1 MDLTVP
7 APVQQA
13 GVPALIV
20 TPHPVSLAGQRVLS
34 AAAAQFEPGDTLAV
48 LLARQGVLPGQ
59 QWVVTIGGVVV
70 PEQHWARV
78 RPKHGH
84 LIECRRV
91 PEKGI
96 LRIVAIAAL
105 SYFTL
110 GAGGIGGGSFLGFTG
125 VAGKVLAYGA
135 FLGGSL
141 VINKL
146 LAPKVPGRN
155 DQSVS
160 PTYSLQAGGRN
171 RARLYEPMGLVLG
184 EPYAVPDIGAQP
196 YTYFAGNQQ
205 YLWQVF
211 HLGINCADA
220 TSLRIGQTPLSVYQG
235 VTTLRNGLESG
246 NSDFPALGGNV
257 DSTAGAALLYNTYV
271 TRTSGQNTV
280 LLAIDLVASLF
291 AINQDTGAFAG
302 RTVNIEAEYREV
314 GAGAWLPFTDEIPG
328 VPAVTEEVPNLVG
341 ESQYQDGTITRV
353 ITPGVAA
360 VPAGVI
366 RLRNA
371 TQRPLRVTYER
382 SVAPGQYE
390 VRLRNLNTNV
400 SGSAG
405 ANQVEW
411 VQLRSFGEDTSTYD
425 GQARLAIQIRASGQ
439 LNGALDELN
448 AVLKAK
454 PMPYWNGSAWVDAV
468 DRASGLCNP
477 GAIFLLIAR
486 GIYDG
491 SGRRLAGLGLSDSQ
505 IDIEGLQLFM
515 QRCAAMGF
523 EFDLFLQ
530 EAMSTEDLLEALAYA
545 GMGERSYRDG
555 KLGVTFFTEDDPIE
569 GVINMANIRARSF
582 GVDYETAPTA
592 DELEFQYFDRNGGNT
607 WRSLRVRAPG
617 VTNPRSTARQP
628 LTGIT
633 SEAHAALLARFAMAQ
648 NVYLRKTIS
657 CELDLEY
664 MTFRR
669 GAVVALSHDL
679 TQWGY
684 GGRLVAVEDNAGVIT
699 LTLDEPVPATN
710 PTGGPSTRY
719 IGLRLPGETQLRAF
733 AVQSFTGE
741 SRVLVL
747 DEPWPSGVDLPG
759 ADPANPAHD
768 TVWIYDFK
776 AVPGQRLR
784 VVAIEPSGNGARLT
798 LVPESVEFW
807 GFVLGGEYEPPPNNS
822 LLRPAPVVT
831 GVVVTEQLARQ
842 GNTFFT
848 ELSLVAEV
856 DGAFQRAELWGA
868 IDEDDEQPE
877 LRLVAQSQSQ
887 TLSWIAGLDERWHL
901 ELRVFSES
909 RQATPYRLQYDVQGL
924 RQPPPDVQEITVTGD
939 MVSWPA
945 VNVPDLAGY
954 ELRFQFGNNTWWD
967 TAVPLHTGV
976 ITESPY
982 QLTRRPQGDV
992 TVLIKAVDT
1001 TGNRSENAAS
1011 VQVGFAPIPV
1021 SNAVFSAP
1029 QHPGFEGDIT
1039 GGSID
1044 GDDLVADDL
1053 DLFYEPATGP
1063 MYTPGSDPMYG
1074 TSQYGEMVYGFTV
1087 SSTQAG
1093 RLVLLYTI
1101 SAESLLVEYRVR
1113 GSDPLYEPTADPM
1126 YEPTDES
1133 LYGEFGDWSVW
1144 PGSIDF
1150 SGEFE
1155 VEFRLT
1161 LSGGLVQGVI
1171 YDLTAVIDAREIA
1184 EELDDVPIGS
1194 SGTRLPLTNTY
1205 SVIKTVQLTVQND
1218 GGPGVS
1224 ARVVDKNTS
1233 LGPLVEVLNSSG
1245 TPVVGVVDARIRG
1258 Y

>member
-70 PEQHWARV
+70 PEQHWQRV

-125 VAGKVLAYGA
+125 LAGKVLAYGA
-135 FLGGSL
+135 FLAGSL
-141 VINKL
+141 VVNKL

-184 EPYAVPDIGAQP
+184 EPYAVPDLAAQP
-196 YTYFAGNQQ
+196 YTYFYAGEQ
-205 YLWQVF
+205 YLWQMF

-220 TSLRIGQTPLSVYQG
+220 QNLRIGQTALNSYQN
-235 VTTLRNGLESG
+235 VTVLRNGLESD
-246 NSDFPALGGNV
+246 NTDFPALGTSV
-257 DSTAGAALLYNTYV
+257 DSTAGAQLPYNIWV
-271 TRTSGQNTV
+271 TRTSSPGTVRLAVDIITV
-280 LLAIDLVASLF
+280 LYAID
-291 AINQDTGAFAG
+291 DEGAFLA
-302 RTVNIEAEYREV
+302 RTLNIDIQYREL
-314 GAGAWLPFTDEIPG
+314 GTEDWLPFTDAIPA
-328 VPAVTEEVPNLVG
+328 VPAVTEQVPNLVG
-341 ESQYQDGTITRV
+341 ESQYQDGFVTRV
-353 ITPGVAA
+353 ITPGVAG
-360 VPAGVI
+360 VPAG
-366 RLRNA
+366 RLRLRKS
-371 TQRPLRVTYER
+371 TQTPLRTGRQRAVP
-382 SVAPGQYE
+382 PGQYE
-390 VRLRNLNTNV
+390 VRLRKVEQDVTGTD
-400 SGSAG
+400 GS
-405 ANQVEW
+405 NQVEW
-411 VQLRSFGEDTSTYD
+411 VQLRSFQEDTADYD
-425 GQARLAIQIRASGQ
+425 GQARLAIQIQANGQ

-477 GAIFLLIAR
+477 GALFLLIAR
-486 GIYDG
+486 GIYDS

-505 IDIEGLQLFM
+505 IDIEGLKLFM

-545 GMGERSYRDG
+545 GLGERSYRDG

-699 LTLDEPVPATN
+699 LTLDEPVPADN
-710 PTGGPSTRY
+710 PVGGPSTRY
-719 IGLRLPGETQLRAF
+719 IGLRLPGETQLRVF
-733 AVQSFTGE
+733 PVQSFTGE

-747 DEPWPSGVDLPG
+747 DEPWPVGVDLPG

-784 VVAIEPSGNGARLT
+784 VVAIEPNGNGARLT
-798 LVPESVEFW
+798 MVPVPDEFW
-807 GFVLGGEYEPPPNNS
+807 AFVLTGEYEPPPNNS

-831 GVVVTEQLARQ
+831 AVVVSEQLARQ

-848 ELSLVAEV
+848 QLGIVFEV

-868 IDEDDEQPE
+868 IDDGDETPE
-877 LRLVAQSQSQ
+877 LRQIAQSKSQ
-887 TLSWIAGLDERWHL
+887 TMNWIGGLDERWHL
-901 ELRVFSES
+901 EVRVFSET

-924 RQPPPDVQEITVTGD
+924 RQPPPDVEEITVTGD

-945 VNVPDLAGY
+945 VSVPDLAGY

-982 QLTRRPQGDV
+982 QLTRRPQGEV

-1039 GGSID
+1039 GGSVD

-1053 DLFYEPATGP
+1053 DLFFEPADGP

-1113 GSDPLYEPTADPM
+1113 GSDPLYEPAADPM

-1171 YDLTAVIDAREIA
+1171 YDLTAVVDANEIV
-1184 EELDDVPIGS
+1184 EELDDVAIGS
-1194 SGTRLPLTNTY
+1194 SGTRLTLTNTY